1 MKKLLFIFALFIIA
15 CGQQKSSPKAG
26 AANGDTTAV
35 HMPTLDTLQVA
46 APDQFVTG
54 RFDYRTHPDFVELP
68 SQYAYADIYLQKETF
83 EAFKKMFDAA
93 QKDGINL
100 AVISGTRSFSEQK
113 AIWER
118 KWESLTD
125 STGLQKARNILQFS
139 SMPMTSRHH
148 WGTDIDI
155 NDLNNSYFESG
166 QGKKE
171 YQWLKAH
178 ANDFGFYQPYTDKS
192 VNGRTGYN
200 EEKWHW
206 SYMPLASRYLAYY
219 NGHITNADISGFEG
233 AGLADEIDMVKN
245 YVNGIS
251 VKMKKYELRKVDSK

>member
-1 MKKLLFIFALFIIA
+1 MKKLLFIALLMVA
-15 CGQQKSSPKAG
+15 CGQQTPSQNSSASTG
-26 AANGDTTAV
+26 NATANRLQV
-35 HMPTLDTLQVA
+35 DTLQVA
-46 APDQFVTG
+46 APDEFVTG
-54 RFDYRTHPDFVELP
+54 RFDYRSHQDFVELS
-68 SQYAYADIYLQKETF
+68 SQHAYDDIYLHRETY

-93 QKDGINL
+93 QKDGIQL
-100 AVISGTRSFSEQK
+100 SIISGTRNFSEQK
-113 AIWER
+113 SIWER
-118 KWESLTD
+118 KWEAATD
-125 STGLQKARNILQFS
+125 SSDLQKARSILEYS

-155 NDLNNSYFESG
+155 NNLNNSYFESG

-171 YQWLKAH
+171 YEWLKAH

-192 VNGRTGYN
+192 LNNRTGYN

-219 NGHITNADISGFEG
+219 NGHITNADISGFKG
-233 AGLADEIDMVKN
+233 ADLADDIDMVEN

-251 VKMKKYELRKVDSK
+251 EKMKNYEFN